1 MIRLA
6 CSAPKIARGRYH
18 FRWTKPNLLARRKP
32 KQQQQAAI
40 ESTPAEC
47 TGFLGLHLDA
57 SIVDIGSTAEAD
69 KEIERVTN
77 STSQPAAE
85 GEGWKSPLSIFVG

>member
-1 MIRLA
+1 VEVPQQLAVPRVKRL
-6 CSAPKIARGRYH
+6 
-18 FRWTKPNLLARRKP
+18 PNLLARRKP

-40 ESTPAEC
+40 ESTPAES